1 MEYTIRQDD
10 VLMSYLPLAHMFER
24 CCEVSRVLV
33 RMTRKKMIIIKFI
46 YSALLLLNTHTH
58 TTICA
63 LSSPPFSLQN
73 ALFMVGGSVV
83 FFSGDVKVL
92 SDDMKIAKPTLLPG
106 ECSVCLSVN
115 GLVC

>member
-46 YSALLLLNTHTH
+46 YLALLLLNTHTH
-58 TTICA
+58 TP
-63 LSSPPFSLQN
+63 PPFAPCHHPLSLCRMPSLWL
-73 ALFMVGGSVV
+73 A
-83 FFSGDVKVL
+83 
-92 SDDMKIAKPTLLPG
+92 AR
-106 ECSVCLSVN
+106 
-115 GLVC
+115 

>member
-46 YSALLLLNTHTH
+46 YLALLLLNTHTH
-58 TTICA
+58 HHLRPVIT
-63 LSSPPFSLQN
+63 PFLFAECPLYGWRLGSL
-73 ALFMVGGSVV
+73 F
-83 FFSGDVKVL
+83 
-92 SDDMKIAKPTLLPG
+92 
-106 ECSVCLSVN
+106 
-115 GLVC
+115 